1 MSLGSCR
8 CRYSRHLLSELQN
21 VRQRPHGRDAEWI
34 NLFVTLGIV
43 LLDML
48 KLRGLAKGRHLPIQL
63 PEPVMKGRIAASDVA
78 DVALEV
84 LDVDRI
90 EADNGRVE
98 PDVGFGD
105 VLAKVVWAGVL
116 GEVGFCLVQM
126 LEEGLDVLFVGFLRA
141 VEEEIWHLAHYRNWP

>member
-1 MSLGSCR
+1 M
-8 CRYSRHLLSELQN
+8 
-21 VRQRPHGRDAEWI
+21 
-34 NLFVTLGIV
+34 TLGVV

-98 PDVGFGD
+98 PDVGFGN
-105 VLAKVVWAGVL
+105 VLAKVVWVGVL

-126 LEEGLDVLFVGFLRA
+126 VEEGLDILFVGFLRA
-141 VEEEIWHLAHYRNWP
+141 VEEERWYLALNGSRP